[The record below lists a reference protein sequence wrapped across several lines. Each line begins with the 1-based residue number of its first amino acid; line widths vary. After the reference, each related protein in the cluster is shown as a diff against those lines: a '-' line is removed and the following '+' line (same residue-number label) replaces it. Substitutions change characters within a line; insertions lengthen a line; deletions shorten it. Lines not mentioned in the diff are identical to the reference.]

1 MTISITHLTNLTV
14 CLPRYFKKMIEK
26 RKKRDLSEILTIK
39 MEENKGSYKKTKT
52 TNKYYINN
60 NKNP

>member
-1 MTISITHLTNLTV
+1 
-14 CLPRYFKKMIEK
+14 
-26 RKKRDLSEILTIK
+26 

-60 NKNP
+60 NKNPQII